1 MASKAQS
8 SGQAVISGVD
18 RAAIFLMTL
27 GEDTASA
34 VLKHLGP
41 KEVQSIGTAMA
52 AMPAISRTQL
62 SRVVAEFTAVVED
75 QTPIG
80 VGSDEYLR
88 KVLNQALGED
98 RARSLIDRI
107 LVGGNSSG
115 LESLKWMDGRAV
127 ADMIRDEHPQ
137 IMAIVVSYLDSDHGA
152 EVLGFLPDRIRSDV
166 IMRIASLESIHPSAL
181 QELDQILERQFSGTS
196 ASKTSVVGGLKR
208 AADILNLMDSSAEAA
223 IIDSIKASDESLGG
237 RIQELMFT
245 FENLLDLDDRSIQRL
260 LREVSSDQ
268 LVIALKGATAEIKAL
283 ILRNMSKRAAES
295 LQEDLEMRGP
305 TRVSEVEAAQ
315 KEILGIVRRLSEEGE
330 IAVGGKG
337 GDDFV

>member
-1 MASKAQS
+1 MASDTPTATTPAL
-8 SGQAVISGVD
+8 SGTE

-27 GEDTASA
+27 GEDAASQ

-52 AMPAISRTQL
+52 AIPAINRTQL
-62 SRVVAEFTAVVED
+62 SGVVEDFTRIVDD

-88 KVLNQALGED
+88 KVLVQALGED

-107 LVGGNSSG
+107 LVGGNSTG

-127 ADMIRDEHPQ
+127 ADMVRNEHPQ

-152 EVLGFLPDRIRSDV
+152 EVLAHLPERVRSDV

-181 QELDQILERQFSGTS
+181 QELDQILERQFSGNNT
-196 ASKTSVVGGLKR
+196 SKTSVVGGLKR
-208 AADILNLMDSSAEAA
+208 AADILNMLDTSTENAILESIREA
-223 IIDSIKASDESLGG
+223 DETLGG

-245 FENLLDLDDRSIQRL
+245 FENLLDLDDRSVQRV
-260 LREVSSDQ
+260 LREITSDQ
-268 LVIALKGATAEIKAL
+268 LVVALKGATQEIRAL
-283 ILRNMSKRAAES
+283 ILKNMSKRAAES
-295 LQEDLEMRGP
+295 LQEDMEMRGP
-305 TRVSEVEAAQ
+305 TKLSEVEAAQ
-315 KEILGIVRRLSEEGE
+315 KEILAVIRRLTEEGE
-330 IAVGGKG
+330 IAAGGKG
-337 GDDFV
+337 GDEYV

>member
-8 SGQAVISGVD
+8 AGEATISGVD

-41 KEVQSIGTAMA
+41 KEVQNIGTAMA

-62 SRVVAEFTAVVED
+62 ARVVAEFTSVVDE

-88 KVLNQALGED
+88 KVLTQALGED

-127 ADMIRDEHPQ
+127 ADMIRNEHPQ

-152 EVLGFLPDRIRSDV
+152 EVLGFLPDRVRSDV

-196 ASKTSVVGGLKR
+196 ATKTSVVGGLKR
-208 AADILNLMDSSAEAA
+208 AADILNLMDSSIEAA
-223 IIDSIKASDESLGG
+223 IIDSIKASDEGLGG

-260 LREVSSDQ
+260 LREISSDQ
-268 LVIALKGATAEIKAL
+268 LVISLKGATAEIKAL
-283 ILRNMSKRAAES
+283 VVRNMSKRAAES

-330 IAVGGKG
+330 ISVGGKG

>member
-1 MASKAQS
+1 MASDTQNAEPAVL
-8 SGQAVISGVD
+8 SGTE

-27 GEDTASA
+27 GEDAASQ

-52 AMPAISRTQL
+52 TIPAINRTQL
-62 SRVVAEFTAVVED
+62 STVVEDFSRIVDD

-88 KVLNQALGED
+88 KVLVQALGED

-107 LVGGNSSG
+107 LVGGNSTG
-115 LESLKWMDGRAV
+115 LESLKWMDGRAI
-127 ADMIRDEHPQ
+127 ADMVRNEHPQ

-152 EVLGFLPDRIRSDV
+152 EVMAHLPERVRSDV

-181 QELDQILERQFSGTS
+181 QELDQILERQFSGNNT
-196 ASKTSVVGGLKR
+196 SKTSVVGGLKR
-208 AADILNLMDSSAEAA
+208 AADILNLMDTSTENA
-223 IIDSIKASDESLGG
+223 IIEAIRESDETLGT

-245 FENLLDLDDRSIQRL
+245 FDNLLDLDDRSVQRV
-260 LREVSSDQ
+260 LREITSEQ
-268 LVIALKGATAEIKAL
+268 LVVALKGATQEIKAL
-283 ILRNMSKRAAES
+283 IFKNMSKRASES

-305 TRVSEVEAAQ
+305 TKLSEVEAAQ
-315 KEILGIVRRLSEEGE
+315 KEILTVVRRLAEEGE
-330 IAVGGKG
+330 IAAGGKG
-337 GDDFV
+337 GDEYL